1 MKHVNVCWFEIP
13 VKDMKRAVTFY
24 EKIFDCQLELHQIEE
39 FDMAWFP
46 FDHEK
51 GGASGSLVK
60 SNELYQPS
68 DKGVVVYF
76 SSEDV
81 NIEISRVKA
90 AGGQMLQ
97 EKTLITEDIG
107 YMALFLD
114 TEGNR
119 IALHSQK

>member
-60 SNELYQPS
+60 SNELYKPS

-76 SSEDV
+76 SPVLCGYSLG
-81 NIEISRVKA
+81 EIYCVGFQYFS
-90 AGGQMLQ
+90 
-97 EKTLITEDIG
+97 
-107 YMALFLD
+107 
-114 TEGNR
+114 
-119 IALHSQK
+119 HSIFVVLGVSVYF

>member
-1 MKHVNVCWFEIP
+1 RYN
-13 VKDMKRAVTFY
+13 TFKTNRRTARTY
-24 EKIFDCQLELHQIEE
+24 LSYHEVLAWVSHRTKQEIEE

-60 SNELYQPS
+60 SNELYKPS